1 MQPTEEG
8 CWIGLEEL
16 RPMLRRFLLRRC
28 RDQNEVEDLV
38 QETLMRAARYRGHLM
53 RRDRLRSW
61 AMQIA
66 SNVLRD
72 HLRRAVRRPLV
83 GVKEE
88 ILEEVLGGEQFP
100 GELLEGDLLE
110 LEGDEFDK
118 QVVLGMLAR
127 SLKGLVHHDQ
137 LVLSSYYGGGQCT
150 AVTASVCGIRQDL
163 VKVRLFRARRRLE
176 RAVRRRLAAHRASR
190 LVGFC

>member
-1 MQPTEEG
+1 VQATEEG
-8 CWIGLEEL
+8 CWSGLEEL

-28 RDQNEVEDLV
+28 GDQNEVEDLV
-38 QETLMRAARYRGHLM
+38 QETLIRAARYRGHLTHG
-53 RRDRLRSW
+53 DRLRAW

-83 GVKEE
+83 GVKDE
-88 ILEEVLGGEQFP
+88 ILEEEPSAEPAP

-110 LEGDEFDK
+110 LGEDELDK
-118 QVVLGMLAR
+118 QVVMGMLGRAFE
-127 SLKGLVHHDQ
+127 GLVDHDQ
-137 LVLSSYYGGGQCT
+137 LVLSCYYAGGQST
-150 AVTASVCGIRQDL
+150 AATASICGIRQDL

-176 RAVRRRLAAHRASR
+176 RAVRHRLAVHRASR
-190 LVGFC
+190 LVVLC